1 MSASQL
7 SFVEEFQAGILKLI
21 ASLPPGTGVFA
32 PTCLVH
38 CLSGQAAF
46 TTLISDN
53 MSLNSAL
60 SAWYFNGEP
69 MMAVSPCIGWDC
81 INACGVDLQTAFPCD
96 IGTQHCSPL
105 SLASDRGATTSTD
118 TSGRDTSNVAAE
130 MAAVQAEKALPAGSS
145 AAPRASTLVQDG
157 EASLSAA
164 QQTELTRVLG
174 RPATAAAAASDAASP
189 VSPASTAHA
198 VSARNTQQTHDMLL
212 VAVLA
217 AALVAAAA
225 WAMLRSRAPA
235 QRSSRLV
242 GNADA
247 LNRRTS
253 L

>member
-1 MSASQL
+1 VSASQL

-46 TTLISDN
+46 TTLIADN

-69 MMAVSPCIGWDC
+69 MLAVSPCIGWDC
-81 INACGVDLQTAFPCD
+81 INACGVDLQTSFPCN

-118 TSGRDTSNVAAE
+118 TSGRDTSNVAAQ

-164 QQTELTRVLG
+164 QQSELTRVLG

-189 VSPASTAHA
+189 ASAAHA
-198 VSARNTQQTHDMLL
+198 VSARKTQQTHDMLL
-212 VAVLA
+212 VAVVA

-225 WAMLRSRAPA
+225 WATLRSRAPA
-235 QRSSRLV
+235 QRSRLV
-242 GNADA
+242 GNVDA
-247 LNRRTS
+247 MNRRTS